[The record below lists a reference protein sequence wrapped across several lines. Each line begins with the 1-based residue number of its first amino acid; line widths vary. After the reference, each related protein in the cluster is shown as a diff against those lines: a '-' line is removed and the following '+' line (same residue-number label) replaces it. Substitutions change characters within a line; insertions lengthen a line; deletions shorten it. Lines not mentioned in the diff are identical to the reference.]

1 MRKRRF
7 SSHNGNAELYDVN
20 EQELAKDGECP
31 HHEVT
36 NMGAGTPKGQPA
48 PLSFAPSATE
58 TQDEP
63 SAVVPSST
71 SAPIRKEQNTA
82 VSECTEKPTDVQ
94 EIKSEEQAQN
104 EQFGEPSAEQLTEN
118 TQKTKKPASILSKV
132 YTAVIVLCM
141 LLSFTL
147 IYFSM
152 QNSPDEP
159 STDTLPQAQPPKTD
173 ESAEPD
179 TPLTSADSV
188 YQTALKS
195 TVSVV
200 SMRGGQKSYHTG
212 FAVFDGGYIVTLYEA
227 VGGEDISIIT
237 HDKRSFPAEVAA
249 ADASVNLA
257 LLRCDSDSLLPIST
271 DSARAATVGESVF
284 AIGNLGSTEYA
295 FSLLASEVS
304 HTERSTALT
313 FADGISRRVQAIQ
326 LGSFGGAQVGGCPVF
341 GKDGKALGLLFA
353 SDSER
358 GVSLAFDICSVMP
371 VLECMKNGEQPSA
384 EALKLLAYTP
394 ARLGILGRQAT
405 QDGIWGVCV
414 NGFTDDG
421 SDAALKLRE
430 GDLIYRA
437 DEHMVADTEALAA
450 VLEKCTKGD
459 LLEIFILRDSQRL
472 TFNVTLG

>member
-36 NMGAGTPKGQPA
+36 NMGAGTPKKQPA
-48 PLSFAPSATE
+48 PFSFAPSGKE
-58 TQDEP
+58 TSKEP
-63 SAVVPSST
+63 SAVVPSSI
-71 SAPIRKEQNTA
+71 SAPIKKQQNTA
-82 VSECTEKPTDVQ
+82 VSECAKPQTDVQ
-94 EIKSEEQAQN
+94 EMKSEGQAQPSEEQ
-104 EQFGEPSAEQLTEN
+104 SAEQQTEGN

-132 YTAVIVLCM
+132 YITVIVLCM

-159 STDTLPQAQPPKTD
+159 STDTLPQAQPPKAD
-173 ESAEPD
+173 ESAPPD
-179 TPLTSADSV
+179 TETVSADSV

-200 SMRGGQKSYHTG
+200 STRDGQKNYHTG
-212 FAVFDGGYIVTLYEA
+212 FAVFEGGYIVTLYEA
-227 VGGEDISIIT
+227 VGGEDISIVT

-249 ADASVNLA
+249 VDASVNLA
-257 LLRCDSDSLLPIST
+257 LLRCDDDSLLPIST
-271 DSARAATVGESVF
+271 DSARAPTVGESVF

-304 HTERSTALT
+304 HTERNAVLT

-326 LGSFGGAQVGGCPVF
+326 LGAFGGAQVGGCPVF

-353 SDSER
+353 SDKEN

-384 EALKLLAYTP
+384 EVLKLLAYTP
-394 ARLGILGRQAT
+394 ARLGILGQQAT
-405 QDGIWGVCV
+405 QDGIWGVCIK
-414 NGFTDDG
+414 GFTEDG

-437 DEHMVADTEALAA
+437 DEHMVADTETLAA
-450 VLEKCTKGD
+450 VLEEHTQGD
-459 LLEIFILRDSQRL
+459 SLEIFILRDSQKL